1 MALQPMVARNNIVF
15 VITIEDIA
23 IIFGALL
30 AIDIVCLFIG
40 KQKEQGCYMI
50 LFRKRTIRLV
60 PFYLLYMAAVLAA
73 SSLYE
78 LYAAESG
85 EIVAQVFGDRVY
97 CYLLVPP
104 FIWTISTI
112 DGSTKKPSFIR
123 MKSRNQYL
131 LFLLLQQYLF
141 AVIYLTTWFSMIYL
155 LAIWHGET
163 YSFLDIS
170 LIHTVSTQFFPISKH
185 FRNAKRTKIRCHRQC
200 LISASFVYSID
211 EQVIQSVLRTETG

>member
-1 MALQPMVARNNIVF
+1 
-15 VITIEDIA
+15 
-23 IIFGALL
+23 
-30 AIDIVCLFIG
+30 
-40 KQKEQGCYMI
+40 MI

-73 SSLYE
+73 SSLYG
-78 LYAAESG
+78 LYAAESE

-141 AVIYLTTWFSMIYL
+141 AVIYLTTWFSMIYI
-155 LAIWHGET
+155 LAIWHGER
-163 YSFLDIS
+163 YLFVDMFSSYIRYLLSFFLLANIS
-170 LIHTVSTQFFPISKH
+170 EML
-185 FRNAKRTKIRCHRQC
+185 KRTKNKMLVLSPELSQAH
-200 LISASFVYSID
+200 ISDIVYVMKILSENVMD
-211 EQVIQSVLRTETG
+211 ENGYVRMLELRNTLQS

>member
-1 MALQPMVARNNIVF
+1 
-15 VITIEDIA
+15 
-23 IIFGALL
+23 
-30 AIDIVCLFIG
+30 
-40 KQKEQGCYMI
+40 MI

-131 LFLLLQQYLF
+131 LFLLLQQYFF

-163 YSFLDIS
+163 YSFLDMFSSYIRYLLSFFLLANIS
-170 LIHTVSTQFFPISKH
+170 EML
-185 FRNAKRTKIRCHRQC
+185 KRTKNKM
-200 LISASFVYSID
+200 LSGLPFISACVLFLID
-211 EQVIQSVLRTETG
+211 EQVIQSVTNRNGITIRLIFSWTFQPLGLVLLPIFLAITTLLLLQLNRTYDIF

>member
-1 MALQPMVARNNIVF
+1 
-15 VITIEDIA
+15 
-23 IIFGALL
+23 
-30 AIDIVCLFIG
+30 
-40 KQKEQGCYMI
+40 MI

-155 LAIWHGET
+155 LAIWHSVGYEPKRDNNT
-163 YSFLDIS
+163 ADFLMG
-170 LIHTVSTQFFPISKH
+170 FPTSWTCATADLPCNNDFIT
-185 FRNAKRTKIRCHRQC
+185 FATKPYIRYF
-200 LISASFVYSID
+200 LK
-211 EQVIQSVLRTETG
+211 EL

>member
-1 MALQPMVARNNIVF
+1 
-15 VITIEDIA
+15 
-23 IIFGALL
+23 
-30 AIDIVCLFIG
+30 
-40 KQKEQGCYMI
+40 MI

-73 SSLYE
+73 SSRYG
-78 LYAAESG
+78 LYAAESE

-141 AVIYLTTWFSMIYL
+141 AVIYLTTWFSMIYI
-155 LAIWHGET
+155 LAIWHGERYLFVDMF
-163 YSFLDIS
+163 YSYIRYLLSFFLLANIS
-170 LIHTVSTQFFPISKH
+170 EML
-185 FRNAKRTKIRCHRQC
+185 KRTKNKM
-200 LISASFVYSID
+200 LSTMPFISAY
-211 EQVIQSVLRTETG
+211 

>member
-1 MALQPMVARNNIVF
+1 
-15 VITIEDIA
+15 
-23 IIFGALL
+23 
-30 AIDIVCLFIG
+30 
-40 KQKEQGCYMI
+40 MI

-85 EIVAQVFGDRVY
+85 EIVAQVFGDRAY

-141 AVIYLTTWFSMIYL
+141 AVIYLTTWFSMIYI
-155 LAIWHGET
+155 LAIWHGER
-163 YSFLDIS
+163 YLFVDMFSSYIQYLLSFFLLANIS
-170 LIHTVSTQFFPISKH
+170 EML
-185 FRNAKRTKIRCHRQC
+185 KRTKNKM
-200 LISASFVYSID
+200 LSTMPFISAYLLLLID
-211 EQVIQSVLRTETG
+211 EQVIQSVTNRNGITIRLIFSWTFQPLGLVLLPVFLAITTLLLLRLNRTYDIF

>member
-1 MALQPMVARNNIVF
+1 
-15 VITIEDIA
+15 
-23 IIFGALL
+23 
-30 AIDIVCLFIG
+30 
-40 KQKEQGCYMI
+40 MI

-73 SSLYE
+73 SSLYG
-78 LYAAESG
+78 LYAAESE

-131 LFLLLQQYLF
+131 LFLLLQQLSF
-141 AVIYLTTWFSMIYL
+141 ASCWWL
-155 LAIWHGET
+155 
-163 YSFLDIS
+163 
-170 LIHTVSTQFFPISKH
+170 Q
-185 FRNAKRTKIRCHRQC
+185 
-200 LISASFVYSID
+200 
-211 EQVIQSVLRTETG
+211 

>member
-1 MALQPMVARNNIVF
+1 
-15 VITIEDIA
+15 
-23 IIFGALL
+23 
-30 AIDIVCLFIG
+30 
-40 KQKEQGCYMI
+40 MI

-73 SSLYE
+73 SSLYG
-78 LYAAESG
+78 LYAAESE

-141 AVIYLTTWFSMIYL
+141 AVIYLTTWFSMIYI
-155 LAIWHGET
+155 LAIWHGER
-163 YSFLDIS
+163 YLFVDMFSSYIRYLLSFFLLANIS
-170 LIHTVSTQFFPISKH
+170 ETAAWGEPTESSSMEDVWYINENTKLVINYHNNDDHAVICSIV
-185 FRNAKRTKIRCHRQC
+185 RN
-200 LISASFVYSID
+200 
-211 EQVIQSVLRTETG
+211 

>member
-1 MALQPMVARNNIVF
+1 
-15 VITIEDIA
+15 
-23 IIFGALL
+23 
-30 AIDIVCLFIG
+30 
-40 KQKEQGCYMI
+40 MI

-123 MKSRNQYL
+123 MKSRNQ
-131 LFLLLQQYLF
+131 QYLF
-141 AVIYLTTWFSMIYL
+141 AVIYLTTWFSMIYI
-155 LAIWHGET
+155 LAIWHGER
-163 YSFLDIS
+163 YLFVDMFSSYIRYLLSFFLLANIS
-170 LIHTVSTQFFPISKH
+170 EML
-185 FRNAKRTKIRCHRQC
+185 KRTKNKM
-200 LISASFVYSID
+200 LSTMPFISAYLLLLID
-211 EQVIQSVLRTETG
+211 EQVIQSVTNRNGITIRLIFSWTFQPLGLVLLPVFLAITTLLLLRLNRTYDIF

>member
-1 MALQPMVARNNIVF
+1 
-15 VITIEDIA
+15 
-23 IIFGALL
+23 
-30 AIDIVCLFIG
+30 
-40 KQKEQGCYMI
+40 MI

-73 SSLYE
+73 SSLYG
-78 LYAAESG
+78 LYAAESE

-141 AVIYLTTWFSMIYL
+141 AVIYLTTWFSMIYI
-155 LAIWHGET
+155 LAIWHGER
-163 YSFLDIS
+163 YLFVDMFSSYIRYLLSFFLLANIS
-170 LIHTVSTQFFPISKH
+170 EML
-185 FRNAKRTKIRCHRQC
+185 KRTKNKM
-200 LISASFVYSID
+200 LSTMPFISAYLLLLID
-211 EQVIQSVLRTETG
+211 EQVIQSVTNRNGITMGFPTSWTCATADLPCNNDFITFATKPYIRYFLKEL

>member
-1 MALQPMVARNNIVF
+1 MLYDFIPKKNDSAC
-15 VITIEDIA
+15 TI
-23 IIFGALL
+23 
-30 AIDIVCLFIG
+30 
-40 KQKEQGCYMI
+40 
-50 LFRKRTIRLV
+50 
-60 PFYLLYMAAVLAA
+60 YLLYMAAVLAA

-141 AVIYLTTWFSMIYL
+141 AVIYLTTWF
-155 LAIWHGET
+155 
-163 YSFLDIS
+163 
-170 LIHTVSTQFFPISKH
+170 P
-185 FRNAKRTKIRCHRQC
+185 
-200 LISASFVYSID
+200 
-211 EQVIQSVLRTETG
+211 

>member
-1 MALQPMVARNNIVF
+1 
-15 VITIEDIA
+15 
-23 IIFGALL
+23 
-30 AIDIVCLFIG
+30 
-40 KQKEQGCYMI
+40 MI

-73 SSLYE
+73 SSLYG
-78 LYAAESG
+78 LYAAESE

-141 AVIYLTTWFSMIYL
+141 AIIYLTTWFSMIYI
-155 LAIWHGET
+155 LAIWHGER
-163 YSFLDIS
+163 YLFVDMFSSYIRYLLSFFLLANIS
-170 LIHTVSTQFFPISKH
+170 EML
-185 FRNAKRTKIRCHRQC
+185 KRTKNKM
-200 LISASFVYSID
+200 LSTMPFISAYLLLLID
-211 EQVIQSVLRTETG
+211 EQVIQSVTNRNGITIRLIFS

>member
-1 MALQPMVARNNIVF
+1 
-15 VITIEDIA
+15 
-23 IIFGALL
+23 
-30 AIDIVCLFIG
+30 
-40 KQKEQGCYMI
+40 MI

-141 AVIYLTTWFSMIYL
+141 AVIYLTTWFSMIYI
-155 LAIWHGET
+155 LAIWHGER
-163 YSFLDIS
+163 YLFVDMFSSYIRYLLSFFLLANIS
-170 LIHTVSTQFFPISKH
+170 EML
-185 FRNAKRTKIRCHRQC
+185 KRTKNKM
-200 LISASFVYSID
+200 LSTMPFISAYLLLLID
-211 EQVIQSVLRTETG
+211 EQVIQSVTNRNGITTRPTFSRAFQPPGLARLPTFPAISTLLLLHLNRTYDIF

>member
-1 MALQPMVARNNIVF
+1 
-15 VITIEDIA
+15 
-23 IIFGALL
+23 
-30 AIDIVCLFIG
+30 
-40 KQKEQGCYMI
+40 MI

-141 AVIYLTTWFSMIYL
+141 AVIYLTTWFSMIYI
-155 LAIWHGET
+155 LAIWHGER
-163 YSFLDIS
+163 YLFVDMFSSYIRYLLSFFLLANIS
-170 LIHTVSTQFFPISKH
+170 EML
-185 FRNAKRTKIRCHRQC
+185 KRTKNKMLAMDWTFRQSPHKKSP
-200 LISASFVYSID
+200 LQKGSGHKTKNLLFSKQAFIKNTQRTRLVEISGIEPLTS
-211 EQVIQSVLRTETG
+211 

>member
-1 MALQPMVARNNIVF
+1 
-15 VITIEDIA
+15 
-23 IIFGALL
+23 
-30 AIDIVCLFIG
+30 
-40 KQKEQGCYMI
+40 MI

-73 SSLYE
+73 SSLYG
-78 LYAAESG
+78 LYAAESE

-141 AVIYLTTWFSMIYL
+141 AVIYLTTWFSMIYI
-155 LAIWHGET
+155 LAIWHGER
-163 YSFLDIS
+163 YLFVDMFSSYIRYLLSFFLLANIS
-170 LIHTVSTQFFPISKH
+170 EML
-185 FRNAKRTKIRCHRQC
+185 KRTKNKMLSDNALYICLFAFTHRRTGN
-200 LISASFVYSID
+200 
-211 EQVIQSVLRTETG
+211 SVGYEPKRDNNTADFLMGFPTSWTCATADLPLQ

>member
-1 MALQPMVARNNIVF
+1 
-15 VITIEDIA
+15 
-23 IIFGALL
+23 
-30 AIDIVCLFIG
+30 
-40 KQKEQGCYMI
+40 MI

-163 YSFLDIS
+163 YSFVDMFSSYIRYLLSFFLLANIS
-170 LIHTVSTQFFPISKH
+170 EML
-185 FRNAKRTKIRCHRQC
+185 KRTKNKM
-200 LISASFVYSID
+200 LSTMPFISAYLLLLID
-211 EQVIQSVLRTETG
+211 EQVIQSVTNRNGITIRLIFSWTFQPLGLVLLPIFLAITTLLLLRLNRTYDIF

>member
-1 MALQPMVARNNIVF
+1 
-15 VITIEDIA
+15 
-23 IIFGALL
+23 
-30 AIDIVCLFIG
+30 
-40 KQKEQGCYMI
+40 MI

-73 SSLYE
+73 SLLYE
-78 LYAAESG
+78 LYAAESR

-123 MKSRNQYL
+123 MKSRSQYL

-141 AVIYLTTWFSMIYL
+141 AAIYLTTWFSMIYL

-163 YSFLDIS
+163 YSFVDMFSSYIRYLFSFFLLANIS
-170 LIHTVSTQFFPISKH
+170 EMLKRARNKMLSTMPF
-185 FRNAKRTKIRCHRQC
+185 
-200 LISASFVYSID
+200 ISAYLLLLID
-211 EQVIQSVLRTETG
+211 EQVIQSVTNRNGITIRLIFSWTFQPLGLVLLPIFLAITTLLLLRLNRTYDIF